1 MDHNDNGCGRPKQ
14 EVDMRVTNLRVEI
27 TGLGINDYR
36 DNDGQLE
43 FRALD
48 ADGRAYPDQ
57 RSTWRRLTPNDIA
70 LHMRFKT
77 VLGKWVE
84 DRVAQ
89 WQTD

>member
-1 MDHNDNGCGRPKQ
+1 
-14 EVDMRVTNLRVEI
+14 MRVTNLRVEVA
-27 TGLGINDYR
+27 GLGINDYR

-48 ADGRAYPDQ
+48 ANGRAYPDQ
-57 RSTWRRLTPNDIA
+57 RSAWRRLTPDDIA
-70 LHMRFKT
+70 IHMKFET